1 MVSTTSSYYSASNFL
16 DDQNLGQDKSI
27 SIIIDFGLKL
37 TKVGYSGESEP
48 RHIIPTPE
56 FLLYEKYMKD
66 DTKKHI
72 EAREFDQNNIEERML
87 FQVIKIC
94 N

>member
-1 MVSTTSSYYSASNFL
+1 MSSIAMKVCECIFPLWKGNP
-16 DDQNLGQDKSI
+16 K
-27 SIIIDFGLKL
+27 FGLKL

-56 FLLYEKYMKD
+56 FLLYEKYMKE

-72 EAREFDQNNIEERML
+72 EAREFDQNNLEERML
-87 FQVIKIC
+87 FQVIKTC
-94 N
+94 Y